1 MKFSIGANEGPRD
14 VVPMALKAC
23 DAEDSL
29 GAVAAKAI
37 GCTEAAL
44 LERVVRIEGYES
56 IAQKTTVALDN
67 AELQSTIR
75 ELRDEEVR
83 SEIRA

>member
-1 MKFSIGANEGPRD
+1 M
-14 VVPMALKAC
+14 LKIPL
-23 DAEDSL
+23 ELSRR
-29 GAVAAKAI
+29 KPP
-37 GCTEAAL
+37 AAL